1 MGKYSISERVT
12 AKLEDD
18 HHCSAIGALV
28 QIGSIKTHNVW
39 MAQFSRTKIRGSF
52 AIKLIGSRYTIVF
65 QLHVEQAKTFPALD
79 AMQNLAQDTTHDS

>member
-18 HHCSAIGALV
+18 HHCSAIGALM

-39 MAQFSRTKIRGSF
+39 MAQFSKTKIRGSF
-52 AIKLIGSRYTIVF
+52 AIKLMGSRYTIVF
-65 QLHVEQAKTFPALD
+65 NYMCSKP
-79 AMQNLAQDTTHDS
+79 